1 MLATG
6 LRSFPRSEE
15 RGEARQPL
23 LAACH
28 QVAGRER
35 VSELLEAFR
44 RCTLDEGVGALFEG
58 DALLAHP
65 VGEPVMLIE
74 TDSSGE
80 RKIGTQADEHP
91 SPPAVID
98 IEIIL
103 NDPAIGD
110 LKMPSVR
117 LAVADCSQNARR
129 FARFEDDDHRIRAGP
144 LEIGSDEVIA
154 AAIRRLENRDL
165 PFL

>member
-28 QVAGRER
+28 QVARRER

-91 SPPAVID
+91 SRPAVID

-103 NDPAIGD
+103 NDPAISA
-110 LKMPSVR
+110 LKMPSIRIDVSGCR
-117 LAVADCSQNARR
+117 QDSRT
-129 FARFEDDDHRIRAGP
+129 FE
-144 LEIGSDEVIA
+144 S
-154 AAIRRLENRDL
+154 
-165 PFL
+165 F